1 MPNVIFLLPGFECQI
16 SMTNKKWKWLSLML
30 WPTLKPI
37 AEGLILI
44 KGTSKDQYSPGTYKH
59 SLPSFYIHIWLTL
72 NSHLSQLCMC
82 DWCDVKLD
90 MLRAFLLEFFGI
102 SKEIQSFLSLTLIKK
117 KKTQN
122 ISPTCQLERKDL
134 SNNCPNLVQA
144 ASIGT
149 IFPSRKLCDH
159 ALISRQHCF
168 WGTLVPFP

>member
-1 MPNVIFLLPGFECQI
+1 M
-16 SMTNKKWKWLSLML
+16 LS
-30 WPTLKPI
+30 PTLKPI

-90 MLRAFLLEFFGI
+90 MFRTFLLEFFWYLKGNPELFI
-102 SKEIQSFLSLTLIKK
+102 SDFDKK
-117 KKTQN
+117 KITQN

-134 SNNCPNLVQA
+134 NNNHPNLVQA

-159 ALISRQHCF
+159 APISRQHCF

>member
-1 MPNVIFLLPGFECQI
+1 MTCYNNPLGVKSGLTVPILRVCHFKQRHVLSGMPNVIFLLPGFECQI

-102 SKEIQSFLSLTLIKK
+102 SKEIQSFLSLTLIKTK
-117 KKTQN
+117 
-122 ISPTCQLERKDL
+122 
-134 SNNCPNLVQA
+134 
-144 ASIGT
+144 
-149 IFPSRKLCDH
+149 
-159 ALISRQHCF
+159 
-168 WGTLVPFP
+168 